1 MDLERFIPFSKADVL
16 EMCIQDGRL
25 DAEQSESFRGFS
37 QILTSLFHFEFHEK
51 LEQLKKAYAPYD
63 PNRDV
68 RRIKEL
74 TEAERKTELKR
85 LVAGM
90 SEVLE
95 AANYER
101 ITQEDL
107 HAAMKEE
114 SLFNISLQ
122 VDFDDFEEV
131 LFFRR
136 GETLQRKVLKK
147 FFGLKK
153 VPLEYT
159 NYDRVAIYF
168 KFKDEAYFKAQKRKN
183 LMFKPGST
191 IIKLFEDVPK
201 ADLEMLFPNTQ
212 VRMKLFDKL
221 VLGVP
226 AFIGGVVMLA
236 TKLMVTLSFAG
247 SVLAFYLG
255 FSDKPEPL
263 EPQVLV
269 AMGSGLAAFGGFLFR
284 QLGKFKNRKILF
296 MKVLSENLYF
306 KNLDNNAGV
315 FHHLLDAAE
324 EEECKEALLGYF
336 FLLTT
341 ETELTEK
348 ALDDVVEGWFK
359 LKWDA
364 DLDFE
369 VDDALG
375 KLERLGLV
383 HREGDILR
391 VKPLDEAKAHLDK
404 IWDNYFTYNEDG

>member
-1 MDLERFIPFSKADVL
+1 
-16 EMCIQDGRL
+16 MCLRDGRL
-25 DAEQSESFRGFS
+25 SAEETESFRGFS
-37 QILTSLFHFEFHEK
+37 QLLTSLFHFEFHEK
-51 LEQLKKAYAPYD
+51 LERLKRAYAPYD

-68 RRIKEL
+68 RRLNEL
-74 TEAERKTELKR
+74 TEPERKAELKR

-90 SEVLE
+90 TEILE

-101 ITQEDL
+101 ITEADL
-107 HAAMKEE
+107 QTALAEE
-114 SLFNISLQ
+114 SLFNIRLE

-136 GETLQRKVLKK
+136 GENVKQREIKK
-147 FFGLKK
+147 LFGFKRET
-153 VPLEYT
+153 VEYR

-168 KFKDEAYFKAQKRKN
+168 KFKDEAYFKSQKRKN

-191 IIKLFEDVPK
+191 IIKLFYDIPK

-212 VRMKLFDKL
+212 IRMKLFDKL
-221 VLGVP
+221 VIGVP
-226 AFIGGVVMLA
+226 AFIGGLVMLVM
-236 TKLMVTLSFAG
+236 KLGTAFAFAG
-247 SVLAFYLG
+247 SLLAFYLG
-255 FSDKPEPL
+255 FSDGKPDSMDAAQL
-263 EPQVLV
+263 MAL
-269 AMGSGLAAFGGFLFR
+269 GSGLAGFGGFLFR
-284 QLGKFKNRKILF
+284 QYTKFKNRKILF
-296 MKVLSENLYF
+296 MKMLSDSLYF

-341 ETELTEK
+341 DKDLTEK
-348 ALDDVVEGWFK
+348 ALDDVIEGWFK

-369 VDDALG
+369 VDDALA

-383 HREGDILR
+383 RRDGDILR
-391 VKPLDEAKAHLDK
+391 VKPLKEAKAHLDD
-404 IWDNYFTYNEDG
+404 IWDNYFTFNQD